1 MPIPHGPFVSGGQYG
16 GTRTMFEKHAGAV
29 GAVSMIASTLIA
41 MAATSFSAAVAA
53 SEPDRDPGP
62 VPYDLAFEKREFR
75 LNDDAS
81 VSPDGTRVAYV
92 VLTPPEVR
100 TQQGRFL
107 PNGTPVNA
115 VGAKVHLSG
124 PDRKS
129 TRLNSSH

>member
-1 MPIPHGPFVSGGQYG
+1 
-16 GTRTMFEKHAGAV
+16 
-29 GAVSMIASTLIA
+29 MIASTLIA

-53 SEPDRDPGP
+53 SEPDRDPGT

-75 LNDDAS
+75 LNDEAS

-124 PDRKS
+124 PDARSGTDRQSVGGGKRVS
-129 TRLNSSH
+129 VLVDIGGRSSIKNNLKKREQV

>member
-1 MPIPHGPFVSGGQYG
+1 MCFCASRRRHTICALVTGVQTCALPIS
-16 GTRTMFEKHAGAV
+16 
-29 GAVSMIASTLIA
+29 STLIA

-53 SEPDRDPGP
+53 SEPDRDPGT

-75 LNDDAS
+75 LNDEAS

-107 PNGTPVNA
+107 PNGKPVNA
-115 VGAKVHLSG
+115 EIGRAHV
-124 PDRKS
+124 
-129 TRLNSSH
+129 